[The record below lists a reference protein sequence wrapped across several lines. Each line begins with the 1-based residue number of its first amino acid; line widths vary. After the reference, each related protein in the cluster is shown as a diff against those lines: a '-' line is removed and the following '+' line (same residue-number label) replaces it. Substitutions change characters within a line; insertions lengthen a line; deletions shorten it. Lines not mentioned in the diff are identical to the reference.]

1 MAFLKH
7 HAGGGWVA
15 RWIGVGWLLLSVLA
29 LRLGA
34 AEPAPGTSGTGMVD
48 RLNVGDRVRVVY
60 KDIPNAPPPTEQL
73 IPESGKLVLHLQL
86 EFTFAGRKF
95 DELEKEI
102 REAYIQKG
110 LYRNI
115 GISIEL
121 LPRPVSVSGEVRA
134 PGTIPHQGQMTVLKA
149 IAAAG
154 DFTEF
159 AKKTKVRIDRLN
171 GETIIV
177 DCKKARRDPSKD
189 VMVYP
194 GDKIHVDRSLL

>member
-1 MAFLKH
+1 MALFKQVG
-7 HAGGGWVA
+7 AGGWWWRGA
-15 RWIGVGWLLLSVLA
+15 GVGWLWLA
-29 LRLGA
+29 LFGLGLGA
-34 AEPAPGTSGTGMVD
+34 AEPAAGSGAGIVD
-48 RLNVGDRVRVVY
+48 RLNVGDKIRVVY
-60 KDIPNAPPPTEQL
+60 KDIPNPPPPTEQL
-73 IPESGKLVLHLQL
+73 IPESGKLVLHLQQ

-134 PGTIPHQGQMTVLKA
+134 PGTIAHQGQMTVLKA

-194 GDKIHVDRSLL
+194 GDKIHVDRSIL